1 MRKWS
6 FQFFADRYGARPH
19 LTNTNLNRD
28 LDAHPTNKLLLGVF
42 WIYAIVPLAWG
53 VINTLVQATKLF
65 Q

>member
-1 MRKWS
+1 MN
-6 FQFFADRYGARPH
+6 
-19 LTNTNLNRD
+19 TNTNLNREPD
-28 LDAHPTNKLLLGVF
+28 VHPTNKLLLGVF

>member
-1 MRKWS
+1 MNPLNLLKR
-6 FQFFADRYGARPH
+6 AENAMN
-19 LTNTNLNRD
+19 TNTNLNRE

-53 VINTLVQATKLF
+53 VINTLVQASKLF